1 VSSSTVV
8 LVAIVVAVF
17 LAFLMVM
24 TTSRRRD
31 EARAT
36 GRLSRETIQKDR
48 SEETAAEVLGD
59 EQAER
64 KPPGREIERRAKE
77 ELDAAGALP
86 VPAEAAQLP
95 MLPPMDPETL
105 GVTRRQFLNRGIV
118 SAFMLGLGGFGG
130 AVLAMLWPKL
140 SGGFGSKINAG
151 GLDDILGQIRDKKT
165 PFYSAEGRF
174 YINAYPK
181 EDVPKAQKVAA
192 LGPVIPGYEQGV
204 VALYQRCVHL
214 GCRVPWCLS
223 SQWFECPC
231 HGSRYDHVGEQKRG
245 PAPRGMDR
253 FVVSVQGGNVFVDT
267 KTVIIGPPIGTN
279 TTGQDAEG
287 PHCNG
292 EASAG

>member
-1 VSSSTVV
+1 MSSSTIIII
-8 LVAIVVAVF
+8 AIVVVVF
-17 LAFLMVM
+17 LAFLMVV

-31 EARAT
+31 MDRAT

-48 SEETAAEVLGD
+48 SEETAADVLVG
-59 EQAER
+59 AGGVA
-64 KPPGREIERRAKE
+64 KGREIERLARTDVERA
-77 ELDAAGALP
+77 GGPLP
-86 VPAEAAQLP
+86 ATTTEAQPP
-95 MLPPMDPETL
+95 MLPPMDEETL

-118 SAFMLGLGGFGG
+118 GAFVLGLSGFGG
-130 AVLAMLWPKL
+130 AVLAFLWPKL

-151 GLDDILGQIRDKKT
+151 SLDSILGQISANKT
-165 PFYSAEGRF
+165 PFYSPEGRF

-181 EDVPKAQKVAA
+181 EDASKAAKVPA
-192 LGPVIPGYEQGV
+192 LGPVVPGMQQGV

-214 GCRVPWCLS
+214 GCRVPWCLT

-253 FVVSVQGGNVFVDT
+253 FVVSVQGGNVYVDT

-292 EASAG
+292 AQSG

>member
-1 VSSSTVV
+1 MSSTAII
-8 LVAIVVAVF
+8 LTAVAAAVF
-17 LAFLMVM
+17 LAIVM
-24 TTSRRRD
+24 AVTTSRRRD
-31 EARAT
+31 TDRAT
-36 GRLSRETIQKDR
+36 GRLSRETVQKDR
-48 SEETAAEVLGD
+48 SDESAAEVLVGAG
-59 EQAER
+59 QVP
-64 KPPGREIERRAKE
+64 KGREVERLATA
-77 ELDAAGALP
+77 ELAQRGALP
-86 VPAEAAQLP
+86 ATTTEAQPP
-95 MLPPMDPETL
+95 MIPPMDPETL

-118 SAFMLGLGGFGG
+118 GAFTLGLAGFGG
-130 AVLAMLWPKL
+130 AVLAFLWPKL

-151 GLDDILGQIRDKKT
+151 SLDSILAQIRDTKT
-165 PFYSAEGRF
+165 PFYAPEGRF

-181 EDVPKAQKVAA
+181 EDVPKAKKVAA
-192 LGPVIPGYEQGV
+192 LGPVIPGMEEGV

-253 FVVSVQGGNVFVDT
+253 FVVTVQGGSVYVDT

-292 EASAG
+292 ESSAG

>member
-1 VSSSTVV
+1 MSSSTVI
-8 LVAIVVAVF
+8 LIAILAAVF
-17 LAFLMVM
+17 LAAVMVV

-31 EARAT
+31 TERAI
-36 GRLSRETIQKDR
+36 GRLSRETVQKDR
-48 SEETAAEVLGD
+48 SEATAAEVLGG
-59 EQAER
+59 EEEER

-77 ELDAAGALP
+77 ELDAASALP
-86 VPAEAAQLP
+86 VPAGEAQLP

-118 SAFMLGLGGFGG
+118 GGFALGLGAFGG
-130 AVLAMLWPKL
+130 AVLAFLWPKL

-151 GLDDILGQIRDKKT
+151 SLDSILAQIRDNKT
-165 PFYSAEGRF
+165 PFYSPEGRF

-181 EDVPKAQKVAA
+181 EDASKAAKVPA
-192 LGPVIPGYEQGV
+192 LGPVVPGMQQGV

-253 FVVSVQGGNVFVDT
+253 FAVTVQGGSVFVDT
-267 KTVIIGPPIGTN
+267 KTVIIGPPIAPN
-279 TTGQDAEG
+279 TTAQDADG

-292 EASAG
+292 ESSAG

>member
-1 VSSSTVV
+1 MSSNTIIVI
-8 LVAIVVAVF
+8 AIVVAVF
-17 LAFLMVM
+17 LAFLMVT

-31 EARAT
+31 TERAT

-48 SEETAAEVLGD
+48 SEESAAEVLVG
-59 EQAER
+59 AGER
-64 KPPGREIERRAKE
+64 RTTGREIERLARTDLQRAT
-77 ELDAAGALP
+77 ALP
-86 VPAEAAQLP
+86 ATTTEALPP

-105 GVTRRQFLNRGIV
+105 GVTRRQFLNRGV
-118 SAFMLGLGGFGG
+118 VAAFGLGLAGFGA
-130 AVLAMLWPKL
+130 AVLAFLWPKL

-151 GLDDILGQIRDKKT
+151 GLDSILAQIRDNKT
-165 PFYSAEGRF
+165 PFYSPEGRF

-181 EDVPKAQKVAA
+181 EDVSKAQKVTA
-192 LGPVIPGYEQGV
+192 LGPVVPGMQQGV

-253 FVVSVQGGNVFVDT
+253 FVVSVQGGSVFVDT

-279 TTGQDAEG
+279 TTGQDPEG

>member
-1 VSSSTVV
+1 MSSNTIIVI
-8 LVAIVVAVF
+8 AIVVAVF
-17 LAFLMVM
+17 LAFLMVT

-31 EARAT
+31 TERAT

-48 SEETAAEVLGD
+48 SEESAAEILVGAG
-59 EQAER
+59 EQR
-64 KPPGREIERRAKE
+64 TTGREIERLARTDVERAN
-77 ELDAAGALP
+77 ALP
-86 VPAEAAQLP
+86 ATTTEAQPP

-118 SAFMLGLGGFGG
+118 GAFALGLSGFG
-130 AVLAMLWPKL
+130 AALLAFLWPKL
-140 SGGFGSKINAG
+140 AGGFGSKINAG
-151 GLDDILGQIRDKKT
+151 SLDSVLGQIRDNKT
-165 PFYSAEGRF
+165 PFYSPEGRF

-181 EDVPKAQKVAA
+181 EDAPKAAKVPA
-192 LGPVIPGYEQGV
+192 LGPVVPGMQQGV

-253 FVVSVQGGNVFVDT
+253 FVVTVQGGNVLVDT

>member
-1 VSSSTVV
+1 MSYSTI
-8 LVAIVVAVF
+8 LLIAIVVVVF
-17 LAFLMVM
+17 LAFLMVV

-31 EARAT
+31 MDRAT

-48 SEETAAEVLGD
+48 SEETAADVLVG
-59 EQAER
+59 AGGVA
-64 KPPGREIERRAKE
+64 KGREIERLAKTDLE
-77 ELDAAGALP
+77 RTSALP
-86 VPAEAAQLP
+86 ATTTEAQPP
-95 MLPPMDPETL
+95 MLPPMDEETL

-118 SAFMLGLGGFGG
+118 GAFVLGLSGFGG
-130 AVLAMLWPKL
+130 AVLAFLWPKL

-151 GLDDILGQIRDKKT
+151 SLDSILGQISANKT
-165 PFYSAEGRF
+165 PFYNPDGRF

-181 EDVPKAQKVAA
+181 EDAPKAAKVPA
-192 LGPVIPGYEQGV
+192 LGPCVPGMEQGV

-214 GCRVPWCLS
+214 GCRVPWCLT

-292 EASAG
+292 AQSG

>member
-1 VSSSTVV
+1 MSSSTIVII
-8 LVAIVVAVF
+8 AIVAAVF
-17 LAFLMVM
+17 LAFLMAV
-24 TTSRRRD
+24 TTARRRD
-31 EARAT
+31 TSRAIGT
-36 GRLSRETIQKDR
+36 LSRETVQRDR
-48 SEETAAEVLGD
+48 SEERAAEALVG
-59 EQAER
+59 ATTA
-64 KPPGREIERRAKE
+64 PTTGREIERLARTEVERTHGLPATTTE
-77 ELDAAGALP
+77 AGP
-86 VPAEAAQLP
+86 P

-118 SAFMLGLGGFGG
+118 AGFALGLSAFGG
-130 AVLAMLWPKL
+130 AVLAFLWPKL

-151 GLDDILGQIRDKKT
+151 SRDSILAQIRANKT
-165 PFYSAEGRF
+165 PFYSPEGRF
-174 YINAYPK
+174 YINAYPI
-181 EDVPKAQKVAA
+181 EDVPKAAKVTA
-192 LGPVIPGYEQGV
+192 LGPCIPGMQEGV

-214 GCRVPWCLS
+214 GFRVPWCLS

-253 FVVSVQGGNVFVDT
+253 FVVSVTGGNVYVDT

>member
-1 VSSSTVV
+1 MSSSTIIVI
-8 LVAIVVAVF
+8 AIVAAVF
-17 LAFLMVM
+17 LAFLMVV

-31 EARAT
+31 ADRAT
-36 GRLSRETIQKDR
+36 GRLSRETVQKDR
-48 SEETAAEVLGD
+48 SEEASEVLVGAG
-59 EQAER
+59 QGAT
-64 KPPGREIERRAKE
+64 GREIERLARGE
-77 ELDAAGALP
+77 VVQRGGLP
-86 VPAEAAQLP
+86 ATTTEAQPP
-95 MLPPMDPETL
+95 MLAPMDPETL

-118 SAFMLGLGGFGG
+118 GAFVLGLSGFGG
-130 AVLAMLWPKL
+130 AVLAFLWPKL

-151 GLDDILGQIRDKKT
+151 SLDSILAQIRDNKT
-165 PFYSAEGRF
+165 PFYSPEGRF

-181 EDVPKAQKVAA
+181 EDASKAEKVPA
-192 LGPVIPGYEQGV
+192 LGPVVPGMQQGV

-253 FVVSVQGGNVFVDT
+253 FVVSVQGGNVYVDT
-267 KTVIIGPPIGTN
+267 KTVVIGPPIGTN

-292 EASAG
+292 ESSAG

>member
-1 VSSSTVV
+1 MSST
-8 LVAIVVAVF
+8 AIIVTAVVAAIF
-17 LAFLMVM
+17 LALVM
-24 TTSRRRD
+24 AVTTSRRRD
-31 EARAT
+31 TERAT
-36 GRLSRETIQKDR
+36 GRLSRETVQKDR
-48 SEETAAEVLGD
+48 SEESAAEVLVGAG
-59 EQAER
+59 QVP
-64 KPPGREIERRAKE
+64 KGREIERLARADLE
-77 ELDAAGALP
+77 PTSGLP
-86 VPAEAAQLP
+86 ATTTEAQPP
-95 MLPPMDPETL
+95 MIPPMDPETL

-118 SAFMLGLGGFGG
+118 GAFVLGLSGFGG
-130 AVLAMLWPKL
+130 AVLAFLWPKL

-151 GLDDILGQIRDKKT
+151 SLESILGQIQANKT
-165 PFYSAEGRF
+165 PFYSPEGRF

-181 EDVPKAQKVAA
+181 EDASKAAKVPA
-192 LGPVIPGYEQGV
+192 LGPVVPGMQQGV

-253 FVVSVQGGNVFVDT
+253 FVVSVQGGNVYVDT

-292 EASAG
+292 ESSAG

>member
-1 VSSSTVV
+1 MSSSTIIAI
-8 LVAIVVAVF
+8 AIVAAIF
-17 LAFLMVM
+17 LAFVMVL
-24 TTSRRRD
+24 TTGRRRD
-31 EARAT
+31 MDRAT

-48 SEETAAEVLGD
+48 SDESAAEVLVG
-59 EQAER
+59 AGAVP
-64 KPPGREIERRAKE
+64 KGREIERLAKTE
-77 ELDAAGALP
+77 VAQRGALP
-86 VPAEAAQLP
+86 ATTTEAQLP

-118 SAFMLGLGGFGG
+118 GAFVLGLSGFGA
-130 AVLAMLWPKL
+130 AVLAFLWPKL

-151 GLDDILGQIRDKKT
+151 SLDSILAQIRDNKT
-165 PFYSAEGRF
+165 PFYSPEGRF

-181 EDVPKAQKVAA
+181 EDVPKAEKVTA
-192 LGPVIPGYEQGV
+192 LGPVVPGMQQGV

-214 GCRVPWCLS
+214 GCRVPWCVS

-267 KTVIIGPPIGTN
+267 KTVIIGPPIGTD

-292 EASAG
+292 ESSAG

>member
-1 VSSSTVV
+1 MSSSTIIVI
-8 LVAIVVAVF
+8 AIVAAIF
-17 LAFLMVM
+17 LAFLMAL
-24 TTSRRRD
+24 TTARRRD
-31 EARAT
+31 AERAT

-48 SEETAAEVLGD
+48 SEESAATVLVGAG
-59 EQAER
+59 EQR
-64 KPPGREIERRAKE
+64 STGREIERLARTDVE
-77 ELDAAGALP
+77 RAGALP
-86 VPAEAAQLP
+86 ATADEAPVP

-105 GVTRRQFLNRGIV
+105 GVTRRQFLNRGV
-118 SAFMLGLGGFGG
+118 VAGFGLGLAGFGG
-130 AVLAMLWPKL
+130 AVLAFLWPKL

-151 GLDDILGQIRDKKT
+151 SLESITSYIRDNKT
-165 PFYSAEGRF
+165 PFYSPEGRF
-174 YINAYPK
+174 YINAYPPA
-181 EDVPKAQKVAA
+181 DAPKAAKVPA
-192 LGPVIPGYEQGV
+192 LGPVVPGMEQGV

-253 FVVSVQGGNVFVDT
+253 FVVTVQGGNVYVDT

-292 EASAG
+292 ESSAG

>member
-1 VSSSTVV
+1 MSSTTIIVI
-8 LVAIVVAVF
+8 AIVAAVF
-17 LAFLMVM
+17 LAFLMAL
-24 TTSRRRD
+24 TTARRRD
-31 EARAT
+31 ADRAT

-48 SEETAAEVLGD
+48 SEESAAEVLVG
-59 EQAER
+59 AGRER
-64 KPPGREIERRAKE
+64 TPGREIERLARADVE
-77 ELDAAGALP
+77 RTGALP
-86 VPAEAAQLP
+86 ATTTEAPVP

-118 SAFMLGLGGFGG
+118 GGFALGLSGFGA
-130 AVLAMLWPKL
+130 AVLAFLWPKL
-140 SGGFGSKINAG
+140 GAGFGSKINAG
-151 GLDDILGQIRDKKT
+151 SLDSVLAQIQANKT
-165 PFYSAEGRF
+165 PFYSPEGRF

-181 EDVPKAQKVAA
+181 EDASKAAKVPA
-192 LGPVIPGYEQGV
+192 LGPVVPGMQQGV

-253 FVVSVQGGNVFVDT
+253 FVVSVQGGQIFVDT

-292 EASAG
+292 ESSAG

>member
-1 VSSSTVV
+1 MSSSTIILIAVI
-8 LVAIVVAVF
+8 AAVF
-17 LAFLMVM
+17 LAIVMVA

-31 EARAT
+31 TDRAT
-36 GRLSRETIQKDR
+36 GYLSRETIKKDR
-48 SEETAAEVLGD
+48 SEETAGEVLVGAG
-59 EQAER
+59 EQR
-64 KPPGREIERRAKE
+64 TTGREIERLARTDVERAT
-77 ELDAAGALP
+77 ALP
-86 VPAEAAQLP
+86 ATTTEAQPP

-118 SAFMLGLGGFGG
+118 AAFTLGLSGFGA
-130 AVLAMLWPKL
+130 AVLAFLWPKL
-140 SGGFGSKINAG
+140 TGGFGSKINAG
-151 GLDDILGQIRDKKT
+151 SLDSILAQIRDNKT
-165 PFYSAEGRF
+165 PFYSPEGRF

-181 EDVPKAQKVAA
+181 EDVSKAQKVTA
-192 LGPVIPGYEQGV
+192 LGPVVPGMQQGV

-253 FVVSVQGGNVFVDT
+253 FVVTVQGGSVFVDT

-292 EASAG
+292 ESSAG

>member
-1 VSSSTVV
+1 MSSSSIIVI
-8 LVAIVVAVF
+8 AIVIAVG
-17 LAFLMVM
+17 LAFLMVV
-24 TTSRRRD
+24 TTARRRD
-31 EARAT
+31 QVRAIGT
-36 GRLSRETIQKDR
+36 LSKETVERDR
-48 SEETAAEVLGD
+48 SEESAAAVLG
-59 EQAER
+59 ATGAPAR
-64 KPPGREIERRAKE
+64 PGREVERLATVERAE
-77 ELDAAGALP
+77 QDNLPAAATAAG
-86 VPAEAAQLP
+86 LP

-118 SAFMLGLGGFGG
+118 IGFVLGLSGFG
-130 AVLAMLWPKL
+130 ASLLAFLWPQL

-151 GLDDILGQIRDKKT
+151 SLDQIMAQIRDKQT

-181 EDVPKAQKVAA
+181 EDVPKAQKIAA

-253 FVVSVQGGNVFVDT
+253 FVVDVSGGNILVDT

-279 TTGQDAEG
+279 TTGQDAQG

>member
-1 VSSSTVV
+1 MSSTTIIVI
-8 LVAIVVAVF
+8 AIVAAVF
-17 LAFLMVM
+17 LAFLMVT

-31 EARAT
+31 TDRAT

-48 SEETAAEVLGD
+48 SEESAAEVLVGAG
-59 EQAER
+59 EQR
-64 KPPGREIERRAKE
+64 TTGREIERLARTDVEGAS
-77 ELDAAGALP
+77 ALP
-86 VPAEAAQLP
+86 ATTTEAPPP
-95 MLPPMDPETL
+95 MLAPMDPETL

-118 SAFMLGLGGFGG
+118 GGFVLGLSGFGA
-130 AVLAMLWPKL
+130 AVVAFLWPKL

-151 GLDDILGQIRDKKT
+151 SLDSIQAYIRDNKT
-165 PFYSAEGRF
+165 PFYSPEGRF

-181 EDVPKAQKVAA
+181 EDAPKAAKVPA
-192 LGPVIPGYEQGV
+192 LGPVVPGMEQGV

-292 EASAG
+292 ESSAG